1 MSKPLLVAAIVACVL
16 PACASIAIGQKSMYP
31 SGWNANANENAYS
44 TCGIVRHNEKIF
56 IPQHVVVL
64 RNQGLLTAD
73 EAARVEKAA
82 IKVGDSECMAYA
94 SYGLMRGS
102 VSNTSD
108 RDGRTIE
115 KSVKYFCSNSPAPCP
130 GVLVTFRDGRVSAI
144 QQVAEG
150 Q

>member
-1 MSKPLLVAAIVACVL
+1 MSKPLLVVTVISCLL
-16 PACASIAIGQKSMYP
+16 PACASILQKSMYP
-31 SGWNANANENAYS
+31 SGWNAKVNESTYS

-56 IPQHVVVL
+56 IPQNVVAL

-82 IKVGDSECMAYA
+82 VKVGDSECMAYA
-94 SYGLMRGS
+94 SYGMMRGT
-102 VSNTSD
+102 VSKTSD

-115 KSVKYFCSNSPAPCP
+115 RSVKYLCSNSPAPCP

-150 Q
+150 R